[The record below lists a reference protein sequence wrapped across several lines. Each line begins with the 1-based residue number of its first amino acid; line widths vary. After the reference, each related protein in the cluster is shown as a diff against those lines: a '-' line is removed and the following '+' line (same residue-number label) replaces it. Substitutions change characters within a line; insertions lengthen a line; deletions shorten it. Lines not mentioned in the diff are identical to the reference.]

1 LWDHEKTSSAVSFK
15 KFGGYMILNE
25 IIRKKKPVK
34 TIVVTMFDDFG
45 ESDNSL
51 SLNELDKHLKE
62 DFDEYYLGSVF
73 YSSKANVW
81 KQDFDKIFKSF
92 T

>member
-1 LWDHEKTSSAVSFK
+1 
-15 KFGGYMILNE
+15 
-25 IIRKKKPVK
+25 
-34 TIVVTMFDDFG
+34 MFDDFG